1 MHPTYSTG
9 GRAELD
15 WAAPPRNHAE
25 PMPSFSFAVQ
35 GQSRNATAAV
45 ESMLGLL
52 LPMLGNHWRIGEAA
66 MSDVVLL
73 DAATLDQVNRAG
85 LARPSALYV
94 VFEESTPPPSNAFST
109 VRRPLNSSSLIE
121 VLHKAQS
128 ELGRRKSGNAETT
141 VVAHSVDKDST
152 ENRAIKTSMRAAVRW
167 VLQGRSSAASVISLK
182 QSRVFS
188 VLTDLGFTTR
198 LDSSEIAGLIRA
210 NAQVMVLTL
219 NDGEKSELLGR
230 QRKFYPLTK
239 LEWIYWLAGSNGE
252 LRLELNAA
260 TPYRLSRW
268 PDFSRLPH
276 YRADVRLASLLKAD
290 ALAVGELAE
299 RAGVRVE
306 TAVNFVN
313 ACWSLGLLAP
323 SPAGAPMSP
332 VSDAGPRASRAD
344 EKEEPATAGHRLGWL
359 RGALGLG
366 SRRPRGA

>member
-1 MHPTYSTG
+1 
-9 GRAELD
+9 
-15 WAAPPRNHAE
+15 
-25 PMPSFSFAVQ
+25 MPSFSFAVQ
-35 GQSRNATAAV
+35 GQSKNATVAV

-66 MSDVVLL
+66 ESDVIML
-73 DAATLDQVNRAG
+73 DASTLDELNQAG
-85 LARPSALYV
+85 LARPGALYV
-94 VFEESTPPPSNAFST
+94 VFEESTPPPANAFCT
-109 VRRPLNSSSLIE
+109 VRRPLNSSILVE
-121 VLHKAQS
+121 VLHKAQA
-128 ELGRRKSGNAETT
+128 ELGRRRSGNAETT
-141 VVAHSVDKDST
+141 VVAHGFEKNST
-152 ENRAIKTSMRAAVRW
+152 ADRAIQTSMRAAVRW

-182 QSRVFS
+182 QSRIFS
-188 VLTDLGFTTR
+188 VLPDLGFTTR

-219 NDGEKSELLGR
+219 DDAEKSELLFR

-252 LRLELNAA
+252 LRAELNAA

-290 ALAVGELAE
+290 ALAVAELAE

-323 SPAGAPMSP
+323 SPAGEPTNSVA
-332 VSDAGPRASRAD
+332 DAGSRAPRAD
-344 EKEEPATAGHRLGWL
+344 PKEEAATGGHRFGWL

-366 SRRPRGA
+366 SRKPRGA